1 MAVSLKQ
8 IQKPFKAEMVAYNN
22 HFKKVMSSDIKLI
35 DTIVKYIVKHKGKNL
50 RPLLVVMSGKLC
62 GIPTE
67 NTYIT
72 ASIVEMLHSATL
84 IHDDVVDEAKLR
96 RGFPSVNAAWKN
108 KIAVLIGDY
117 LLSKCLISGTE
128 TGSLDVM
135 RILAD
140 SAKRLSKGELKQI
153 EKSKTL
159 NITEEEFFK
168 MISNKTGALIGA
180 ACELG
185 AITTSNKKEDR
196 RNLRSFGESIG
207 TAFQIRD
214 DLLDYYGSQKLI
226 GKPTG
231 NDFKDK
237 KITLPLIHSFQHAP
251 KAEISL
257 IKKKIKKGVKK
268 KEIKEIIDFAERYNG
283 IKYAQKKLDHYAI
296 RAKKS
301 ISGYPAGEIKTSMLS
316 FVDYIILRSM

>member
-1 MAVSLKQ
+1 MPVSIKK
-8 IQKPFKAEMVAYNN
+8 IQKPFNDEMVTYNN

-50 RPLLVVMSGKLC
+50 RPLLVVMSAKLC
-62 GIPTE
+62 GKPTE

-84 IHDDVVDEAKLR
+84 IHDDVVDEAELR
-96 RGFPSVNAAWKN
+96 RGFPSINATWKN

-185 AITTSNKKEDR
+185 AITTSNKEEDR
-196 RNLRSFGESIG
+196 NNLRSFGESVG

-214 DLLDYYGSQKLI
+214 DLLDYYGNQKLI
-226 GKPTG
+226 GKPIG

-237 KITLPLIHSFQHAP
+237 KITLPLIYSFQHAP
-251 KAEISL
+251 KSETAA

-268 KEIKEIIDFAERYNG
+268 GEIKEIINFAEKYNG
-283 IKYAQKKLDHYAI
+283 IMYAQKKLEYYAEK
-296 RAKKS
+296 AKEILS
-301 ISGYPAGEIKTSMLS
+301 NYPAGETKTSMLN

>member
-1 MAVSLKQ
+1 MSVSLKQ
-8 IQKPFKAEMVAYNN
+8 IQKPFKEEMVTYNS
-22 HFKKVMSSDIKLI
+22 HFKKVMSSDIKLV

-62 GIPTE
+62 GPLTE

-84 IHDDVVDEAKLR
+84 IHDDVVDEAELR
-96 RGFPSVNAAWKN
+96 RGFPSINAVWKN

-117 LLSKCLISGTE
+117 LLSKCLIGGTG
-128 TGSLDVM
+128 TGSLEVM
-135 RILAD
+135 KVLAD

-185 AITTSNKKEDR
+185 AITTSNSIEDR
-196 RNLRSFGESIG
+196 QNLRSFGESIG
-207 TAFQIRD
+207 MAFQIRD
-214 DLLDYYGSQKLI
+214 DLLDYYGSQKLV
-226 GKPTG
+226 GKPIG

-237 KITLPLIHSFQHAP
+237 KITLPLIFSFQHAP
-251 KAEISL
+251 KKESSA
-257 IKKKIKKGVKK
+257 IKKIIKKGVKK
-268 KEIKEIIDFAERYNG
+268 TEIKEIIRFAEKYNG
-283 IKYAQKKLDHYAI
+283 IKYAQTKLKEYAEK
-296 RAKKS
+296 AKKALVN
-301 ISGYPAGEIKTSMLS
+301 YPDNDVKASMLN

>member
-1 MAVSLKQ
+1 MPISIKQ
-8 IQKPFKAEMVAYNN
+8 IQKPFKDEMIAYND
-22 HFKKVMSSDIKLI
+22 HFKKVMSSDIKLV

-62 GIPTE
+62 GKPTD

-72 ASIVEMLHSATL
+72 ASVVEMLHSATL

-96 RGFPSVNAAWKN
+96 RGFPSINASWKN

-117 LLSKCLISGTE
+117 LLSKCLISGTD

-180 ACELG
+180 SCELG
-185 AITTSNKKEDR
+185 AITTSNKQEDR
-196 RNLRSFGESIG
+196 SNLRSYGESIG

-214 DLLDYYGSQKLI
+214 DLLDYYGNQKLI
-226 GKPTG
+226 GKPIG

-237 KITLPLIHSFQHAP
+237 KITLPLIYSFQHAP
-251 KAEISL
+251 KKETL
-257 IKKKIKKGVKK
+257 TIKNKIKKGVKK
-268 KEIKEIIDFAERYNG
+268 KDIKDIIEFAEKYNG
-283 IKYAQKKLDHYAI
+283 IKYAQDKLNEF
-296 RAKKS
+296 AKKAKDALA
-301 ISGYPAGEIKTSMLS
+301 GYSEGEVKTAMLN